1 MNRSSKLTAP
11 EHTALFLS
19 MRHLALLL
27 NSGLNLSTAVTVL
40 IAQQQRKRV
49 KTLLSHWHDQLQ
61 SGISLH
67 QAAQQLNDRWPSSLL
82 GYLAVGEQTGQ
93 LPTALNYA
101 VDEFEQA
108 KQQRQLLIKAVRYP
122 AIISLFAIVISIG
135 LLVWVLPQFTT
146 MFGQQQLPW
155 LTQQLLILAD
165 GVKKWGYSIVAIVT
179 VIVLGLALLRQYSAK
194 GWQALLLRLP
204 IFGKLLELARLQQLF
219 LRLSLSLQ
227 VGMPALQAIQQVQ
240 RASYWQRCH
249 QQLAHIHHLISEG
262 TCWTDAFT
270 IISHQYPLANAYIV
284 TGEQS
289 GLLDKMLQSLA
300 ADLQRQLQA
309 RTNAWLN
316 NVEPLLM
323 LVLGG
328 IIGTLLL
335 AMYLPIFTLG
345 QQLN

>member
-1 MNRSSKLTAP
+1 M
-11 EHTALFLS
+11 
-19 MRHLALLL
+19 
-27 NSGLNLSTAVTVL
+27 
-40 IAQQQRKRV
+40 
-49 KTLLSHWHDQLQ
+49 
-61 SGISLH
+61 
-67 QAAQQLNDRWPSSLL
+67 
-82 GYLAVGEQTGQ
+82 
-93 LPTALNYA
+93 
-101 VDEFEQA
+101 
-108 KQQRQLLIKAVRYP
+108 
-122 AIISLFAIVISIG
+122 
-135 LLVWVLPQFTT
+135 
-146 MFGQQQLPW
+146 
-155 LTQQLLILAD
+155 
-165 GVKKWGYSIVAIVT
+165 AIVT